1 MEAFPALPLRGRG
14 SAGLLVLLPLLGAA
28 TPGPAG
34 TEKPQSEDAIMQLLP
49 RDAIPAIRKPR
60 FVRAEKA
67 FLRAE
72 EKVLGI
78 LIGGEA
84 RAYPLIDLDRHEI
97 VDDVVARTPI
107 AATW

>member
-1 MEAFPALPLRGRG
+1 
-14 SAGLLVLLPLLGAA
+14 
-28 TPGPAG
+28 
-34 TEKPQSEDAIMQLLP
+34 LP

-60 FVRAEKA
+60 FIRAEEA
-67 FLRAE
+67 SLRSE

-97 VDDVVARTPI
+97 VDDVVAKTPI

>member
-1 MEAFPALPLRGRG
+1 MESFLASPLPGQRV
-14 SAGLLVLLPLLGAA
+14 AGLLVLLSLFGAA
-28 TPGPAG
+28 STEPAG
-34 TEKPQSEDAIMQLLP
+34 TEKPPSEDAIVQLLP

-60 FVRAEKA
+60 FIRAEEA
-67 FLRAE
+67 SLRSD

-97 VDDVVARTPI
+97 VDDVVAKTPI